1 MDDDL
6 LGRAEADDRVHLSG
20 NPPSKATTTRPKNLK
35 IMHQFLSNRRK
46 VRQSFFFDNPRTI
59 WRLSSYIMEV
69 FDDIERVSATLRTLA
84 GGHEPHRGQ
93 IEAVESLV
101 IYQEDTI
108 LVAATGY
115 GKSAVL
121 FAFSA
126 LKPDK
131 ITVQIVPL
139 VTLGESQREDI
150 ATKLPES
157 RPIWIDAD
165 THLKV
170 RWNACP

>member
-1 MDDDL
+1 MD
-6 LGRAEADDRVHLSG
+6 
-20 NPPSKATTTRPKNLK
+20 
-35 IMHQFLSNRRK
+35 
-46 VRQSFFFDNPRTI
+46 
-59 WRLSSYIMEV
+59 V

-84 GGHEPHRGQ
+84 GGHEPRRGQ
-93 IEAVESLV
+93 IEAVESLA
-101 IYQEDTI
+101 IYQQDTI

-150 ATKLPES
+150 ATKLPDS

-165 THLKV
+165 THLRV
-170 RWNACP
+170 SNYVLRRAPDP

>member
-1 MDDDL
+1 M
-6 LGRAEADDRVHLSG
+6 EA
-20 NPPSKATTTRPKNLK
+20 
-35 IMHQFLSNRRK
+35 
-46 VRQSFFFDNPRTI
+46 
-59 WRLSSYIMEV
+59 
-69 FDDIERVSATLRTLA
+69 FDDVERVAATLRTLV
-84 GGHEPHRGQ
+84 GGHDPRRGQ
-93 IEAVESLV
+93 MEAVESL
-101 IYQEDTI
+101 IIHQEDTI

-126 LKPDK
+126 LRPDA
-131 ITVQIVPL
+131 ITIQVVPL
-139 VTLGESQREDI
+139 VTLGESQRDDI

-170 RWNACP
+170 LYYQLVERTPDP